1 MPLRNLILPLVSA
14 LLFAGCSSSKLPP
27 METVPEVDIDRFM
40 GDWYVI
46 AAIPTSIEKSAYNA
60 VESYRLDDDGTIDTT
75 FTFREG
81 SFDGEEKR
89 YNPRGFVTDDPS
101 NAVWGMQFIWPIKA
115 DYRIVYLDEDY
126 GATIVGRNKRDY
138 LWIMAR
144 EPSLPPGRL
153 EALIEI
159 AVDLGYDRSKIQISN
174 WVTRLKE
181 VS

>member
-1 MPLRNLILPLVSA
+1 MSIRNTFLTLSGLALVSA
-14 LLFAGCSSSKLPP
+14 CQAANPP
-27 METVPEVDIDRFM
+27 LETVDYVDLERFM
-40 GDWYVI
+40 GDWYVL
-46 AAIPTSIEKSAYNA
+46 ANIPTYPERGVQNPIEKYALNPN
-60 VESYRLDDDGTIDTT
+60 GTIET
-75 FTFREG
+75 R
-81 SFDGEEKR
+81 
-89 YNPRGFVTDDPS
+89 FVYDDPKS
-101 NAVWGMQFIWPIKA
+101 GKRKTLEATAFVQQGTGNAIWGMQFIWPIKA

>member
-1 MPLRNLILPLVSA
+1 MQP
-14 LLFAGCSSSKLPP
+14 
-27 METVPEVDIDRFM
+27 VPFVDIEKFM
-40 GDWYVI
+40 GDWYVL
-46 AAIPTSIEKSAYNA
+46 ANIPTYPERGAQNPIEKYALNPN
-60 VESYRLDDDGTIDTT
+60 GTIET
-75 FTFREG
+75 R
-81 SFDGEEKR
+81 
-89 YNPRGFVTDDPS
+89 FVYDDPKS
-101 NAVWGMQFIWPIKA
+101 GKRKTLEATAFVQQGTGNAIWGMQFIWPIKA

-144 EPSLPPGRL
+144 EPSMPHGRL

>member
-1 MPLRNLILPLVSA
+1 MQP
-14 LLFAGCSSSKLPP
+14 
-27 METVPEVDIDRFM
+27 VPFVDIEKFM
-40 GDWYVI
+40 GDWYVL
-46 AAIPTSIEKSAYNA
+46 ANIPTYPERGVQNPIEKYALNPN
-60 VESYRLDDDGTIDTT
+60 GTIET
-75 FTFREG
+75 R
-81 SFDGEEKR
+81 
-89 YNPRGFVTDDPS
+89 FVYDDPKS
-101 NAVWGMQFIWPIKA
+101 GKRKTLEATAFVQQGTGNAIWGMQFIWPIKA